1 MPVTII
7 KVNDALCELLLELL
21 VDCQRGGKNLLEEMI
36 VASMLDV
43 VHGS

>member
-1 MPVTII
+1 MI
-7 KVNDALCELLLELL
+7 KINDALCELLLELL

-36 VASMLDV
+36 VASTRDI